1 MDALQYLNTSLPWT
15 ERIWKQLSQAE
26 SPATSSLFFGKQ
38 GLGKAQTALRY
49 IVDLLSE
56 NDVFLAANHPDV
68 HVIMPANEVQELVDV
83 NTLEG
88 DILKTEFSCE
98 LLLAVYAQRYLEKS
112 TAKPKKII
120 SVQQI
125 RSLIEQITQHA
136 HLAKNKIIVIKDA
149 DKMNI
154 NASNAL
160 LKTLEEPPEN
170 TIFILLADQIE
181 SLPITIR
188 SRCTEVHFRSPD
200 KSIGLQWLEQQGLT
214 NHAESYL
221 MMAGRAPL
229 AALRLSQNNE
239 IEYLRT
245 IFSAINKLWAQKIS
259 SIELASEWKKHDF
272 SFINKSL
279 QQFMHDLLKL
289 KSVEGS
295 ADNSI
300 MSGELFYPVQSEW
313 SKKISRTVQIESLFH
328 MIEVL
333 QTLDKQSSSPVDKQL
348 LLEKTTIQLE
358 KLALNKHI
366 LVS

>member
-229 AALRLSQNNE
+229 TAIEMSSQNE
-239 IEYLRT
+239 IENLRN
-245 IFSAINKLWAQKIS
+245 I
-259 SIELASEWKKHDF
+259 
-272 SFINKSL
+272 
-279 QQFMHDLLKL
+279 
-289 KSVEGS
+289 
-295 ADNSI
+295 NSI